1 MEGDAAKLQISR
13 HYGLKDTGARVAGAV
28 CIHANRLI
36 NHSYHCAPPLHPR
49 INAISRIVATIDTSK
64 EPTQPSR
71 LEKNANTAQ
80 QPLH

>member
-1 MEGDAAKLQISR
+1 MHPR
-13 HYGLKDTGARVAGAV
+13 H
-28 CIHANRLI
+28 RLTDR
-36 NHSYHCAPPLHPR
+36 SYHCAPPLHPR

-80 QPLH
+80 QPLHYLRVPV